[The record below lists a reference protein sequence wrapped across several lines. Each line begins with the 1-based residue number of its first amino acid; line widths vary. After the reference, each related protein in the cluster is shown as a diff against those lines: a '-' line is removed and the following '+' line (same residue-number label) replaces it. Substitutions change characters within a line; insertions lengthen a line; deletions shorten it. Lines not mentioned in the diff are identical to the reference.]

1 MTLAG
6 SLSLRTPCPWMTLRR
21 CTLPARTGC
30 QHGDGLTVG
39 EPRALESGKSD
50 RVRPSALS
58 VPRAWGNEFPKASRT
73 HARAGRLVLASHSVT
88 LCNPARRIPAPKW
101 GQRADQGD

>member
-1 MTLAG
+1 MLAEP
-6 SLSLRTPCPWMTLRR
+6 LSLLLPCAWMTLRR
-21 CTLPARTGC
+21 HTLPARTGC
-30 QHGDGLTVG
+30 QHGDGLAVG
-39 EPRALESGKSD
+39 EPRALESGKSG

-88 LCNPARRIPAPKW
+88 LCDPARRVPALQW
-101 GQRADQGD
+101 GQWADQDD